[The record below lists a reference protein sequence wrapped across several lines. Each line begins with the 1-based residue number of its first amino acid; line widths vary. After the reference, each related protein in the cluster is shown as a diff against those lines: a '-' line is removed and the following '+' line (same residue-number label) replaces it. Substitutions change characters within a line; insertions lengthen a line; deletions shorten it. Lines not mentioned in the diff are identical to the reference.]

1 MLSEVS
7 FKESTSLCEVD
18 EKIESPPETEEF
30 WFNKRETDEGFTIEK
45 GEVIAGET
53 YNRAVEQVMELHGD
67 DMPPES
73 IERLERGVESL
84 DVIDPRKDSVNIG
97 SFSYHNGESRIIVCA
112 IDESQVE
119 RTTQHEVNH
128 FASFNKE
135 EVLVDTPELDEKH
148 TLKVSGI
155 HNLEYWENSDGE
167 ITRFRDLN
175 RGFNEGITQLY
186 TIRQLEKIDPQKSV
200 EASRQN
206 GYMFATELAEQVEN
220 TVGPEVIRRA
230 YYGGD
235 LTSLEQKLDFLGG
248 DGTFERLS
256 KCMDKVTY
264 SRDYTERIWSMREAH
279 EILASI
285 MEGGKR

>member
-7 FKESTSLCEVD
+7 FKEPASISEVD
-18 EKIESPPETEEF
+18 EKIESPPVNDGF
-30 WFNKRETDEGFTIEK
+30 WFNKRETTEGFSIEK

-128 FASFNKE
+128 FASFNRE
-135 EVLVDTPELDEKH
+135 EVITDDLERESTHIVKI
-148 TLKVSGI
+148 SGI
-155 HNLEYWENSDGE
+155 HNVEYWENSKGE
-167 ITRFRDLN
+167 ITQFKDLN

-186 TIRQLEKIDPQKSV
+186 TIKQLEKISPEKGIQ
-200 EASRQN
+200 ARRQN
-206 GYMFATELAEQVEN
+206 GYMLATELAEQVEDA
-220 TVGPEVIRRA
+220 VGSDTLCKA
-230 YYGGD
+230 YYGGE
-235 LTSLEQKLDFLGG
+235 LSALEEKLDSLGG
-248 DGTFERLS
+248 IGTFERLS
-256 KCMDKVTY
+256 RCMDKVTY
-264 SRDYTERIWSMREAH
+264 SRDYSERILSMRDAN
-279 EILASI
+279 EILASL
-285 MEGGKR
+285 MEGGK